1 MKFKVLTLFPEM
13 FPGPLSFSVIG
24 KALDKRLFELD
35 LINYRDF
42 SKNKTK
48 RVDDTPFGG
57 GPGMIIKPDIL
68 QDCLSF
74 A

>member
-42 SKNKTK
+42 SK
-48 RVDDTPFGG
+48 
-57 GPGMIIKPDIL
+57 IKPRGSMIL
-68 QDCLSF
+68 RLEVDLE
-74 A
+74 